1 MPRRP
6 PGDRR
11 HGGAGGQRK
20 RLAVACAALFL
31 ASCANLVDAATPHPD
46 AQHQTRAAE
55 PLAQINRQ
63 VAADDLDDAA
73 RDWAAGAHT
82 VVQPGS
88 IKSHP
93 NDPYNPYKNS
103 IESSPPL
110 PGGDGD
116 DVPELDPHQ
125 HKPQKHTTY
134 NTHRYD
140 NIVIPNDASALA
152 TFAPAQSVRAP
163 PAGLRPSAPSAPGA
177 TGLAS
182 PPSARSLADWEVE
195 DFVLLATVDG
205 DLYASDRKTGQPRWH
220 LEVEHPMVETAHH
233 RANVSTLDDDFH
245 PVDHYVWAVEPG
257 RDGNIYVWI
266 PSAPEPALLNTGLT
280 MKKLVE
286 DLSPHAP
293 EDPPVAYL
301 GEKKTAMVTLDAAT
315 GRVLKW
321 FGTSGS
327 QVNDA
332 ESCFRPNA
340 LYEEE
345 ECSSTGTITLGR
357 TEYTVGI
364 QRRDGRPIATLKYN
378 EWVLNTYDN
387 DLLQQ
392 YNMPSDLWYITSQHD
407 GSVYGFSHRNVGIP
421 GMNED
426 DMLKPL
432 FKSQFPSPVARVFDV
447 CRASG
452 STAESNGDSELI
464 ILPQPPPPAHDAAA
478 AYERRNNVFLNRTED
493 GAWYALSGQA
503 YPLITNAAPAKIQH
517 PDSWHLRQAI
527 DGLTP
532 DQFAR
537 ALVGTHQL
545 DMVDGGQHEP
555 PTLPPGQ
562 LPPPGIEDSQSPLPE
577 LIDDAA
583 GPSKIVSRVQTFKEI
598 AASRIMAWVMNEVWI
613 PIFVI
618 LVIVY
623 QKELRRQCRR
633 LTSRRYWTETGWLGK
648 RFSSE
653 ADSDSETEDKASEP
667 ASGQLPEEP
676 SQPESSPPES
686 SPPEPVGGQAETSL
700 LQPVPEGVVEP
711 RGAEPPG
718 IDVTEPQP
726 EGPNSDTT
734 ASPPAIGRSESLSS
748 ESPPAEEKPPQAN
761 GDTNGVLVPGTPGEK
776 KKKAHRGRRGGVK
789 HRKKDKEQDKEQDKD
804 QDKER
809 DASRSRNR
817 GRDPISAVEDAV
829 DKVIRLREPAKL
841 EPDVHTMPDDM
852 QSVAG
857 PIIRMGNIEVDM
869 NDQLGTGSNGTL
881 VFAGKFDGRVV
892 AVKRMLIQFYDIASQ
907 ETKLLRESD
916 DHPNG
921 EYP

>member
-11 HGGAGGQRK
+11 HGGGGAQRK
-20 RLAVACAALFL
+20 RLVVACAALFL

-46 AQHQTRAAE
+46 TQHQTRAAE

-93 NDPYNPYKNS
+93 NNPYKNS
-103 IESSPPL
+103 IESSSVPGDDEPPL
-110 PGGDGD
+110 
-116 DVPELDPHQ
+116 EYDPQ
-125 HKPQKHTTY
+125 VHKPRKHTTY
-134 NTHRYD
+134 NTHRYE

-152 TFAPAQSVRAP
+152 TLAPAQSVRAP

-220 LEVEHPMVETAHH
+220 LEVEQPMVETAHH
-233 RANVSTLDDDFH
+233 RADVSALDDDFH

-266 PSAPEPALLNTGLT
+266 PAAPEPALLNTGLT

-301 GEKKTAMVTLDAAT
+301 GEKKTAMMTLDAAT

-340 LYEEE
+340 IYEED

-392 YNMPSDLWYITSQHD
+392 YNMPLDQWYITSQHD
-407 GSVYGFSHRNVGIP
+407 GSVYGFSHRNMGVP
-421 GMNED
+421 GMDED
-426 DMLKPL
+426 DLFLKPL
-432 FKSQFPSPVARVFDV
+432 LKSQFPSPVARVFDV
-447 CRASG
+447 CRRSG
-452 STAESNGDSELI
+452 SSVESNGDSELI

-478 AYERRNNVFLNRTED
+478 AYERRNSVFLNRTED

-545 DMVDGGQHEP
+545 DMVSGAQHEP

-562 LPPPGIEDSQSPLPE
+562 LSPPGIEDGEFPFPE

-583 GPSKIVSRVQTFKEI
+583 GPPTIGSRVKTFKEI
-598 AASRIMAWVMNEVWI
+598 AASRLMAWVMNEVWI

-623 QKELRRQCRR
+623 QKDLRRQCRR
-633 LTSRRYWTETGWLGK
+633 LTSKRYWTETGWLG
-648 RFSSE
+648 RRLSTE
-653 ADSDSETEDKASEP
+653 ADSDSDTEDKVSEP
-667 ASGQLPEEP
+667 ASGQAPSEEP
-676 SQPESSPPES
+676 
-686 SPPEPVGGQAETSL
+686 SPPEPVGEQAETSL
-700 LQPVPEGVVEP
+700 LQPVPEGVVEA

-718 IDVTEPQP
+718 TDVAELQP
-726 EGPNSDTT
+726 ERANSVTSVGPPSV
-734 ASPPAIGRSESLSS
+734 GRSESRSS
-748 ESPPAEEKPPQAN
+748 ESPPAEEKPPQVNGDAN
-761 GDTNGVLVPGTPGEK
+761 GTLAPGTPGEK

-789 HRKKDKEQDKEQDKD
+789 HRKKDKEQDKEQDK
-804 QDKER
+804 ER
-809 DASRSRNR
+809 DASRRRSD
-817 GRDPISAVEDAV
+817 DPISAVEDAV

-921 EYP
+921 EF

>member
-6 PGDRR
+6 PGDGR
-11 HGGAGGQRK
+11 HGGGGAQRK
-20 RLAVACAALFL
+20 KLVVACAALFL
-31 ASCANLVDAATPHPD
+31 ASCANIVDAATQHNP
-46 AQHQTRAAE
+46 HQTGGAE

-73 RDWAAGAHT
+73 RDWAGAHAA
-82 VVQPGS
+82 VQPGS
-88 IKSHP
+88 VKSHP
-93 NDPYNPYKNS
+93 NNRYRDS
-103 IESSPPL
+103 IESSSSVPT
-110 PGGDGD
+110 DGVHD
-116 DVPELDPHQ
+116 DTP
-125 HKPQKHTTY
+125 KHTNTKYTY
-134 NTHRYD
+134 E

-152 TFAPAQSVRAP
+152 TLAPAQPVRAP
-163 PAGLRPSAPSAPGA
+163 PAGLRPAGGPA

-205 DLYASDRKTGQPRWH
+205 DLYASDRKTGQRRWQ
-220 LEVEHPMVETAHH
+220 LEVERPMVETLHH
-233 RANVSTLDDDFH
+233 RANVSVLDDDFH

-257 RDGNIYVWI
+257 RDGAIYVWI
-266 PSAPEPALLNTGLT
+266 PNAPEPVLVNTGLT

-286 DLSPHAP
+286 ELAPHAP

-301 GEKKTAMVTLDAAT
+301 GDKKTAMMTLDAAT

-340 LYEEE
+340 IYGQE
-345 ECSSTGTITLGR
+345 ECSSLGAITLGR

-392 YNMPSDLWYITSQHD
+392 YNMPLDLWYLTSQHD
-407 GSVYGFSHRNVGIP
+407 GSVYGFSHRNVAVP
-421 GMNED
+421 GVD
-426 DMLKPL
+426 DDDLFLKPL
-432 FKSQFPSPVARVFDV
+432 LKNQFPSPVARVFDI
-447 CRASG
+447 CRPRG
-452 STAESNGDSELI
+452 SSAENNRDSELV
-464 ILPQPPPPAHDAAA
+464 ILPQPPPPPHDAST
-478 AYERRNNVFLNRTED
+478 AYERRNSVFLNRTAD
-493 GAWYALSGQA
+493 GSWYALSGQS

-517 PDSWHLRQAI
+517 PDSWQLRQAI
-527 DGLTP
+527 DTLTP
-532 DQFAR
+532 EQFSK

-545 DMVDGGQHEP
+545 DMVGGGGGGVGGGQP

-562 LPPPGIEDSQSPLPE
+562 LPAPPGVDPDTGMPE
-577 LIDDAA
+577 LIDEPETPPTI
-583 GPSKIVSRVQTFKEI
+583 GSRVNSFKEI
-598 AASRIMAWVMNEVWI
+598 AARRLMAWVMNEVWI

-618 LVIVY
+618 LIIVY

-633 LTSRRYWTETGWLGK
+633 MASRRFWVESGWLGR
-648 RFSSE
+648 RFATE
-653 ADSDSETEDKASEP
+653 ADSDSEVEDKAESPRQPSSEE
-667 ASGQLPEEP
+667 A
-676 SQPESSPPES
+676 SQPS
-686 SPPEPVGGQAETSL
+686 PEPVETPEASPEQPAAEVARGEGGPPLT
-700 LQPVPEGVVEP
+700 PVVEEP
-711 RGAEPPG
+711 ENAERAVPAEPLVNGEVEAPA
-718 IDVTEPQP
+718 VEEQARPATP
-726 EGPNSDTT
+726 
-734 ASPPAIGRSESLSS
+734 SPPGQ
-748 ESPPAEEKPPQAN
+748 PAQPN
-761 GDTNGVLVPGTPGEK
+761 GEVNGTPVEK

-789 HRKKDKEQDKEQDKD
+789 HRKKDKD
-804 QDKER
+804 R
-809 DASRSRNR
+809 DNSQARDGSHARDSSHARSN
-817 GRDPISAVEDAV
+817 DPISAVEDAV
-829 DKVIRLREPAKL
+829 DKAIRLREPARL
-841 EPDVHTMPDDM
+841 EPDVQTMPDDM

-869 NDQLGTGSNGTL
+869 DDQLGTGSNGTL

-921 EYP
+921 ECSSDVCMCVGN